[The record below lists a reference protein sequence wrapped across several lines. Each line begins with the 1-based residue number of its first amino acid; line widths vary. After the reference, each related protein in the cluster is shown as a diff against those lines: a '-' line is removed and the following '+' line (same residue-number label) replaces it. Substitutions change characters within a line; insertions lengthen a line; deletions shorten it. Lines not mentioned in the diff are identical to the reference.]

1 MGFERVEQ
9 TVARLAESMVG
20 RSVELMVDQTADH
33 LEYHLAVKTVAR
45 TADQWVDWL
54 VPVMVA
60 MWV

>member
-1 MGFERVEQ
+1 
-9 TVARLAESMVG
+9 MVG